1 MLEKDRERSK
11 PKSFSSRAQYPICPV
26 SWEDDER
33 FAVMASENKPTVLVT
48 GEKSLIYCSF
58 VKNLALNVDSDNF
71 SGMSAFKAV
80 VIFLSVY
87 MHDKVWTHGDS
98 LLEGYNICLGCNS
111 VYYLLQLKKR
121 IILLC
126 GLSLGSW
133 FG

>member
-1 MLEKDRERSK
+1 
-11 PKSFSSRAQYPICPV
+11 
-26 SWEDDER
+26 
-33 FAVMASENKPTVLVT
+33 MASEKKTTVLVT

-58 VKNLALNVDSDNF
+58 VKNLASSVASDNF
-71 SGMSAFKAV
+71 SGISAFKAV

-87 MHDKVWTHGDS
+87 VHDKGGTHGDC
-98 LLEGYNICLGCNS
+98 LLEGYNICLGCYS
-111 VYYLLQLKKR
+111 VYFLLQLKKR